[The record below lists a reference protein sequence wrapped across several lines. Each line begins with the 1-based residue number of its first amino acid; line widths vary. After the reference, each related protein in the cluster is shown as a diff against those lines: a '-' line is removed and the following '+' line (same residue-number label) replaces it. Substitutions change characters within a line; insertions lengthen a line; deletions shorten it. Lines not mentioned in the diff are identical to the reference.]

1 MIPPGQGRWRFRAE
15 TRAFEEP
22 GTGRKVVL
30 RRIEA
35 VRPFGS
41 VAAGEIGGWLENRSN
56 LEEDGEA
63 WVAGEAVVCG
73 RSRVEGGAAVKGEAV
88 VVDSRVAGGAAVAD
102 RARLV
107 RSEVAGRV
115 LVCHDASLEDAA
127 VVPPAECAVTLAG
140 FARLKGRRISLQSDF
155 EVLSMFT
162 GDRVEHLTDVKGGA
176 AVCKGEGKFRV
187 HSEFGAYDVDPYEM
201 EAQVGTASEYLYL
214 TGHPEAS
221 KEAKRTWL
229 WVRER
234 RKSEARQKG
243 GLH

>member
-22 GTGRKVVL
+22 GTGRKVDL

-88 VVDSRVAGGAAVAD
+88 VVDSRVAGGAAVSD

-115 LVCHDASLEDAA
+115 LVCHDAFLEDSA

-140 FARLKGRRISLQSDF
+140 FARLKGRRISLQSEF

-162 GDRVEHLTDVKGGA
+162 GDRVEHITDVKGGA
-176 AVCKGEGKFRV
+176 AVCKGENKFRIL
-187 HSEFGAYDVDPYEM
+187 SEFGACDADPYEM
-201 EAQVGTASEYLYL
+201 EAEVGTAAEYLRIS
-214 TGHPEAS
+214 GFREAAE
-221 KEAKRTWL
+221 EAVRTWL
-229 WVRER
+229 WLFDR
-234 RKSEARQKG
+234 RKSEARREG